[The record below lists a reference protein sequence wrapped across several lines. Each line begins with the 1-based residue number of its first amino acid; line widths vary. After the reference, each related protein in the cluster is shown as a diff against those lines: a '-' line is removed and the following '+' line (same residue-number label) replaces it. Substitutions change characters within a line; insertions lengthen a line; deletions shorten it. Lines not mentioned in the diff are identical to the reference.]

1 MTRWVWIRCLAFLTG
16 ILKPLVN
23 FHKNFKICSF
33 HSQNLFTLALQRT
46 LPAPEGQ
53 APGICIS
60 RAQFTRLPWPGG
72 APPNRGPTEFH
83 ELLDCFV

>member
-1 MTRWVWIRCLAFLTG
+1 MGADQMPGLPHWDPQASG
-16 ILKPLVN
+16 D
-23 FHKNFKICSF
+23 FHKNFKFCSF

-46 LPAPEGQ
+46 LSAPAGQ

-60 RAQFTRLPWPGG
+60 RDQFTRLPWPGG

-83 ELLDCFV
+83 ELLYRFV